1 MVPGYRTLEE
11 RSRTMK
17 IWLMGTVAEMA
28 MCPPKIY
35 NLFLAAV
42 QMGLKTGSMNIS
54 EVKFFQE
61 VVVKR

>member
-1 MVPGYRTLEE
+1 
-11 RSRTMK
+11 
-17 IWLMGTVAEMA
+17 MGSVAEMA

-35 NLFLAAV
+35 NPFLAAV

>member
-1 MVPGYRTLEE
+1 
-11 RSRTMK
+11 
-17 IWLMGTVAEMA
+17 MGTVAEMA